1 MREQIRK
8 IEAEAPDNA
17 AAYQHTVEHRGKL
30 RPKELAELREET
42 LDAIGAKKAKAM
54 VAQAELDLKRT
65 SNLAGPLAENCDAN
79 GDGTGSITSTTKLKA
94 AAVAATEALAAAVDR
109 LNSQGLGVA
118 SPGERLGG
126 HSVKSLESMMLASTD
141 VSAAA
146 CTASTPDAAAITS
159 PNLQRVLG
167 FLCVVEA
174 RHRNEGNAAA
184 AAAAAEKVAEAGRIY
199 AARVVTASPALA
211 RTILRDVG
219 DYAAVMAALTGI
231 ATEQKA
237 LERLRGIG
245 PSEAVTPESAAA
257 LVTGGGRKGTSTPA
271 PPPSTSPA
279 FAVRA
284 RHLAS
289 GASIVFYELLLL
301 LLAGYVNATVVP
313 GSVKKLRR
321 FGFKTED
328 KYDGDYGQCHDL
340 VRATIE
346 VGTLAEVAEVA
357 ELIHKSPGVL
367 VVRVKNRFDPSY
379 DALPIGGYR
388 DLQLLVV
395 FEEAPGVWR
404 WAELQINLAEMVAIK
419 SRPGGGHDAFVRV
432 RGKGSSH

>member
-54 VAQAELDLKRT
+54 VAQAELDLKRK
-65 SNLAGPLAENCDAN
+65 SNLAGPHASGCDAN
-79 GDGTGSITSTTKLKA
+79 GDGTGFITSTTKLKA

-146 CTASTPDAAAITS
+146 YTASTPDAAAITS

-174 RHRNEGNAAA
+174 RHRHEGNAAA

-237 LERLRGIG
+237 LERLLGIG
-245 PSEAVTPESAAA
+245 ASEAVTPESAAA
-257 LVTGGGRKGTSTPA
+257 LVTGSGKKGTST
-271 PPPSTSPA
+271 PSTSPA